1 MRVEPY
7 IVGSYVHVL
16 KRGAR
21 GLPITRDEKD
31 KWRFVRLLYYMNDEF
46 KDDFWERNTAEL
58 TMFER
63 PETWPE
69 KKPLVKILAWTL
81 MPNHFHLLLQEI
93 SGGGVTKFLQ
103 KLCGSMSMS
112 FNSKYKEKGSIFQ
125 GAYKSKTVGKDR
137 YLRWLASYIM
147 VKNVFELYPGGLE
160 AAANNFEKAWA
171 WANQYKF
178 SSFINYAQKSD
189 SPILEKDILGGLF
202 QESEFKSSA
211 REMILSRTWQKDD
224 LRLLTAE

>member
-7 IVGSYVHVL
+7 VVGSYVHVL

-46 KDDFWERNTAEL
+46 KDDFWERNTVDL

-63 PETWPE
+63 PGTWPE
-69 KKPLVKILAWTL
+69 QKPIVKILAWTL

-93 SGGGVTKFLQ
+93 IEGGITKFLQ

-112 FNSKYKEKGSIFQ
+112 FNSKYKERGSIFQ
-125 GAYKSKTVGKDR
+125 GAYKSKTVGEDR

-147 VKNVFELYPGGLE
+147 VKNIFELYPGGLE
-160 AAANNFEKAWA
+160 AAANNFEKAWG

-189 SPILEKDILGGLF
+189 SPILQKDILEEVF
-202 QESEFKSSA
+202 KESEFKSSA
-211 REMILSRTWQKDD
+211 REIILSRTWEKGD
-224 LRLLTAE
+224 LRTLTAE

>member
-1 MRVEPY
+1 MRVESY
-7 IVGSYVHVL
+7 VVGSYVHVL

-46 KDDFWERNTAEL
+46 KDDFWERNTTEL
-58 TMFER
+58 EIFER
-63 PETWPE
+63 PETWPDQ
-69 KKPLVKILAWTL
+69 KPLVKILAWTL

-93 SGGGVTKFLQ
+93 SHGGVTKFLQ

-112 FNSKYKEKGSIFQ
+112 FNSKYKERGSIFQ
-125 GAYKSKTVGKDR
+125 GAYKSKTVGEDR

-160 AAANNFEKAWA
+160 ATADNFEKAWV

-178 SSFINYAQKSD
+178 SSFVNYAQKSD
-189 SPILEKDILGGLF
+189 STILQKDILGELF
-202 QESEFKSSA
+202 QENEFKSSA
-211 REMILSRTWQKDD
+211 REIILSRTWEKDD

>member
-7 IVGSYVHVL
+7 TVGSYVHVL

-46 KDDFWERNTAEL
+46 KDDFWERNTVEL
-58 TMFER
+58 KIFER
-63 PETWPE
+63 PETWPDQ
-69 KKPLVKILAWTL
+69 KPLVKILVWTL
-81 MPNHFHLLLQEI
+81 MPNHFHLLLQET
-93 SGGGVTKFLQ
+93 SDGGVTKFLQ

-112 FNSKYKEKGSIFQ
+112 FNSKYKERGSIFQ
-125 GAYKSKTVGKDR
+125 GAYKSKTVGEDR

-178 SSFINYAQKSD
+178 SSFSNYAQKSD
-189 SPILEKDILGGLF
+189 SPILQKDILGELF

-211 REMILSRTWQKDD
+211 REIILSRTWEKDD

>member
-7 IVGSYVHVL
+7 VVGSYVHVL

-46 KDDFWERNTAEL
+46 KDDFWERNTVDL

-63 PETWPE
+63 PGTWPE
-69 KKPLVKILAWTL
+69 QKPIVKILAWTL

-93 SGGGVTKFLQ
+93 IEGGITKFLQ

-112 FNSKYKEKGSIFQ
+112 FNSKYKERGSIFQ
-125 GAYKSKTVGKDR
+125 GAYKSKTVGEDR

-147 VKNVFELYPGGLE
+147 VKN
-160 AAANNFEKAWA
+160 
-171 WANQYKF
+171 
-178 SSFINYAQKSD
+178 I
-189 SPILEKDILGGLF
+189 
-202 QESEFKSSA
+202 
-211 REMILSRTWQKDD
+211 
-224 LRLLTAE
+224 